1 MYSSSWAWP
10 SPEHPPLTNP
20 RLPLLLEALYK
31 RYNDPCWL
39 DPDPLVVVRSYAV
52 PADQELTGLVAA
64 ALALGNATL
73 IMQAAEA
80 ALAPFGPS
88 PAGTLA
94 LMDDNDV
101 AGCLAGFRYRF
112 FDSSDL
118 VPLFCAAR
126 NVARQYGSLQD
137 AFLSGIDRSEPDY
150 ALAASSFVQKLCS
163 TAPTPWR
170 LNLLPDPAR
179 GSAAKRVFLYL
190 RWMVRRDAVDPGP
203 WQQADPALLVV
214 PLDTH
219 MAAACR
225 RLGLIDRRSTDL
237 KAAREA
243 GAAFR
248 AIRPDDPVRYDFCM
262 TRPGIRPDLD
272 PDECFDCFH

>member
-1 MYSSSWAWP
+1 
-10 SPEHPPLTNP
+10 
-20 RLPLLLEALYK
+20 
-31 RYNDPCWL
+31 
-39 DPDPLVVVRSYAV
+39 LVVVRRYAA
-52 PADQELTGLVAA
+52 PSDQELTGLVAS
-64 ALALGNATL
+64 ALALGNAAL
-73 IMQAAEA
+73 IMQAADA
-80 ALAPFGPS
+80 ALAPFGSS
-88 PAGTLA
+88 PASTLA
-94 LMDDNDV
+94 SMNDRDV
-101 AGCLAGFRYRF
+101 AASLAGFRYRF

-126 NVARQYGSLQD
+126 DVAGQYGSLQE
-137 AFLSGIDRSEPDY
+137 AFLSGAYPGEPDY
-150 ALAASSFVQKLCS
+150 AQAASAFVQNLCRA
-163 TAPTPWR
+163 APSPWK
-170 LNLLPDPAR
+170 LNLVPDPAR

-203 WQQADPALLVV
+203 WQQADPARLVV

-248 AIRPDDPVRYDFCM
+248 AFRPDDPVRYDFCM